1 MRPGDVQQVILR
13 RLDTSGPSPADA
25 VRQANAAEGVT
36 VIDEKPSALLVE
48 GEPGA
53 IEALTHAMLGWRAFP
68 VNRIPVPDARPRVLR
83 PSKS

>member
-1 MRPGDVQQVILR
+1 
-13 RLDTSGPSPADA
+13 
-25 VRQANAAEGVT
+25 

-53 IEALTHAMLGWRAFP
+53 IKALTHAMIGWRAFP